1 MESLAKGNQIRAVT
15 KMTKNLRK
23 NTSVVNVHCIPNARV
38 PIVKFAHADTSL
50 SCDLSFKNRMAVLN
64 TEFIRLCIESD
75 SRIRSVM
82 MTIRYW
88 ASRYELS
95 GGGHG
100 GRPWKIT
107 NYALTMMIIFYLQ
120 VSIIKHELISVL
132 LQVTLHNRYLTPSM
146 KFK

>member
-38 PIVKFAHADTSL
+38 PIVKFAHAETSL

-88 ASRYELS
+88 ASRYDLS
-95 GGGHG
+95 GE
-100 GRPWKIT
+100 KIIHVAISR
-107 NYALTMMIIFYLQ
+107 NF
-120 VSIIKHELISVL
+120 LIL
-132 LQVTLHNRYLTPSM
+132 
-146 KFK
+146 KFFS

>member
-38 PIVKFAHADTSL
+38 PIVKFAHAETSL

-120 VSIIKHELISVL
+120 VSIFKHELISVL
-132 LQVTLHNRYLTPSM
+132 PEVTLLNR
-146 KFK
+146 